1 MLSPIG
7 KVDITPLVGVA
18 LILVIVFMVTSP
30 IIMAPTNLE
39 VNLPKAR
46 TIEAKSES
54 NITISFS
61 HDRILALNE
70 KEITINQLGEELKK
84 MLENHPDRLVVI
96 RADRNLTHRE
106 VLDVL
111 SIAKRAGA
119 TKMAV
124 ATLQRNRGKFDP
136 EPFGG

>member
-7 KVDITPLVGVA
+7 KIEITPLVGVA
-18 LILVIVFMVTSP
+18 LILVIIFMVTSP
-30 IIMAPTNLE
+30 LMMAPTNLE
-39 VNLPKAR
+39 VDLPKAR
-46 TIEAKSES
+46 TVEAKSES

-61 HDRILALNE
+61 SDRILALNE
-70 KEITINQLGEELKK
+70 KEITLDQLQGKLTKL
-84 MLENHPDRLVVI
+84 LEKHSDRLVVI

-106 VLDVL
+106 VLNIL

-136 EPFGG
+136 NTFGG

>member
-30 IIMAPTNLE
+30 LMMTPTNLE

-46 TIEAKSES
+46 TVEAKSES
-54 NITISFS
+54 NITISCS
-61 HDRILALNE
+61 QDNIVALNE
-70 KEITINQLGEELKK
+70 KEVTLAVLQEELTK
-84 MLENHPDRLVVI
+84 MLKDHPERMVVI
-96 RADRNLTHRE
+96 RADRNLTHRQ
-106 VLDVL
+106 VLNIL
-111 SIAKRAGA
+111 SIAKRSGA

-124 ATLQRNRGKFDP
+124 ATLQRNRGKFGQNT
-136 EPFGG
+136 FGG